1 MANRRTRRAEILPPG
16 KFDVPIN
23 AINESDISFTASNE
37 NGTKHAAISLGRLPG
52 SDRLKLDLI
61 TAMARLNGPRGGWRS
76 IDTVLGARD
85 SVSAF
90 LRWLDDVGEQPESVA
105 AVDGAL
111 WMRWIL
117 HNGGASTT
125 AGASRLRT
133 TRQILLAVP
142 DLQESLNAA
151 LARRTGKSAS
161 IPQESYSREE
171 FRQIRRAA
179 RKIVHQAA
187 RRIAS
192 NNEILYRYRSGH
204 SSEQDG
210 GVGWALDELA
220 DNGMAISVDVCKQ
233 LSAWRRGQPLRRDA
247 QAQLFLTP
255 HEAWACTV
263 LLTAET
269 GWNPSVTQ
277 EMAVPDTTAGAGEDV
292 DVFTMRIDKPRRGP
306 HRHSTNTFIVA
317 PTSEAGR
324 AIKWVRDATDPARD
338 VLASIGQ
345 PTDRLIVYGRYK
357 GYTADNRFVLGFPDS
372 STTRTRSSW
381 APINPI
387 SLQRLRRTRQVL
399 FDRTPTQNTRATHD
413 DVYVL
418 NDASTRDGVRPVIE
432 KGLNS
437 ALLAA
442 EEYVRLRIVAEQSV
456 DERVRSGKGDTAIA
470 ACTDYHHHPDT
481 QETCTDSFLDCLSC
495 ANSIATPR
503 HLGRL
508 MVLHAALDELRSTL
522 TNDEWSARWD
532 VHYWRLS
539 LVLER
544 NTTAAERGLALS
556 NAPDSDRALV
566 NRLLGG
572 EFSA

>member
-1 MANRRTRRAEILPPG
+1 MADRRSRAEILPPVL
-16 KFDVPIN
+16 FDVPVN
-23 AINESDISFTASNE
+23 AIDEPGISFTASNE
-37 NGTKHAAISLGRLPG
+37 NGTKQAVVSLERLPG
-52 SDRLKLDLI
+52 SDRLKRDLI

-90 LRWLDDVGEQPESVA
+90 LRWLDDVGEQPKSVA

-117 HNGGASTT
+117 HNGGASTAT
-125 AGASRLRT
+125 GAGRIRIM
-133 TRQILLAVP
+133 RQILLAVP
-142 DLQESLNAA
+142 DLPESLTAA
-151 LARRTGKSAS
+151 LARRTGKSMPK
-161 IPQESYSREE
+161 PQESYSRDE

-179 RKIVHQAA
+179 RQIVHQAA
-187 RRIAS
+187 QRIAA
-192 NNEILYRYRSGH
+192 NNEILYRYRSGP
-204 SSEQDG
+204 SSEQDD
-210 GVGWALDELA
+210 GVGSALDELA
-220 DNGMAISVDVCKQ
+220 NYGMGISPDVCKQ
-233 LSAWRRGQPLRRDA
+233 LSAWQSGQPLRRDA
-247 QAQLFLTP
+247 QRQLFLTP
-255 HEAWACTV
+255 HEAWACAV

-269 GWNPSVTQ
+269 GWNPSVAQ
-277 EMAVPDTTAGAGEDV
+277 EMAIPDTTAGAGEDV

-306 HRHSTNTFIVA
+306 HRHSTSTFIVA
-317 PTSEAGR
+317 PTSETGR

-338 VLASIGQ
+338 VLALIGQ

-357 GYTADNRFVLGFPDS
+357 GYTADNRFALGFPKT
-372 STTRTRSSW
+372 STVRSRSPW

-432 KGLNS
+432 SGLNS

-442 EEYVRLRIVAEQSV
+442 EDYVRLQIVAEQSV
-456 DERVRSGKGDTAIA
+456 DERVRSGKADTAIA

-481 QETCTDSFLDCLSC
+481 QETCTYSFLDCLSC

-508 MVLHAALDELRSTL
+508 VVLHAALEELRSTL
-522 TNDEWSARWD
+522 TNNEWSARWD
-532 VHYWRLS
+532 VHYRRLS
-539 LVLER
+539 QVLER
-544 NTTAAERGLALS
+544 NATAAERDLALA
-556 NAPDSDRALV
+556 NASDSDRVLV

-572 EFSA
+572 DLSA

>member
-1 MANRRTRRAEILPPG
+1 MANRRSRAEILPPVL
-16 KFDVPIN
+16 FDAPVSAVSEPG
-23 AINESDISFTASNE
+23 ISFIASNE
-37 NGTKHAAISLGRLPG
+37 NGTKQTVISLEKLPG
-52 SDRLKLDLI
+52 SNRLKSDLI

-76 IDTVLGARD
+76 IDTVLTARD
-85 SVSAF
+85 SVSTF
-90 LRWLDDVGEQPESVA
+90 LRWLDDVGERPQSVSD
-105 AVDGAL
+105 VDGAL

-117 HNGGASTT
+117 HNGGAST
-125 AGASRLRT
+125 ASGANRLRI

-142 DLQESLNAA
+142 ALPASLTAA
-151 LARRTGKSAS
+151 LARRTGKSAPT
-161 IPQESYSREE
+161 PQESYSHDE

-187 RRIAS
+187 RRIAA
-192 NNEILYRYRSGH
+192 NNQILHRYRSGQLN
-204 SSEQDG
+204 EQDAEIAC
-210 GVGWALDELA
+210 ALDDLA
-220 DNGMAISVDVCKQ
+220 THGMAISVDVCKK

-247 QAQLFLTP
+247 QRHLFLTP

-306 HRHSTNTFIVA
+306 HRHSTSTFIVA
-317 PTSEAGR
+317 PSSEAGR
-324 AIKWVRDATDPARD
+324 AIKWVLDATDPARY

-357 GYTADNRFVLGFPDS
+357 GYTADDRFALGPPS
-372 STTRTRSSW
+372 IGSVRSRSPW

-399 FDRTPTQNTRATHD
+399 FDRTPSQNTRATHD

-418 NDASTRDGVRPVIE
+418 NDASTRNGARPVIE
-432 KGLNS
+432 TGLNS
-437 ALLAA
+437 ALTAA
-442 EEYVRLRIVAEQSV
+442 EEYVRLQIVAEQSV
-456 DERVRSGKGDTAIA
+456 DERIRSGAADTAIA
-470 ACTDYHHHPDT
+470 ACTDYHHHPAT
-481 QETCTDSFLDCLSC
+481 QQTCTSSFLDCLSC

-522 TNDEWSARWD
+522 TNDEWSTRWD
-532 VHYWRLS
+532 VHYRRLS

-544 NTTAAERGLALS
+544 NTTAAERDFASS